1 MYQFID
7 YYSLLEIAPDASVQD
22 LEAAFT
28 KEARE
33 WQPYMYYGVSDDVI
47 MRYLV
52 DARRVLL
59 DNKLRASYDKEYRT
73 LEAKGMLPDPITKND
88 FTPSEYSNEKV
99 LEKRTQG
106 RIRYDI
112 LEHKKFNGTSVA
124 TVGYEPEQRQ
134 STYSPGIELS
144 ETYCCEEDKRVKL
157 ETVVYDAFIALISS
171 PIFQKVAYVF
181 IVGFV
186 LYLVKR

>member
-7 YYSLLEIAPDASVQD
+7 YYSLLEIAPDASVKD
-22 LEAAFT
+22 IEAAFT

-52 DARRVLL
+52 DAKRILL
-59 DNKLRASYDKEYRT
+59 NVALRASYDKEYWA

-88 FTPSEYSNEKV
+88 LTPSEYSHDEV
-99 LEKRTQG
+99 LDKRAQG
-106 RIRYDI
+106 KIRYDI
-112 LEHKKFNGTSVA
+112 LEHKKFSGTSLA
-124 TVGYEPEQRQ
+124 TVGYEPGRRQ
-134 STYSPGIELS
+134 STYSPDIELS

-157 ETVVYDAFIALISS
+157 ETVVYDAFIDLISS
-171 PIFQKVAYVF
+171 PIFQKISYVF
-181 IVGFV
+181 IVGFI
-186 LYLVKR
+186 LYLIKR